1 MLLKSLLSRILAEQN
16 SLEWLVSL
24 GALSRPFKCMFF
36 ALLSTH
42 MFPCN
47 KTLRI
52 VNVPQPNYMYCNHKF
67 LCMWLYL
74 GSRSR
79 SPSYMYVQL
88 LYPNIFCAKF
98 AMHKKKHGNLKWTLE
113 YLKPNELY
121 CGSEFIEKVLTIF
134 MSYLQ
139 VVWCMMLLKH
149 AKWNLR
155 VHFFSSSHCY
165 AQSNIWNT
173 LIWFT
178 PLTIYVPKKIHKL
191 LNKIFGPFAIL
202 VLIVLR
208 V

>member
-1 MLLKSLLSRILAEQN
+1 MEFPMLLKSLLSRILAEQN

-36 ALLSTH
+36 ALFISTH

-47 KTLRI
+47 KTLQI

-121 CGSEFIEKVLTIF
+121 NVEFIEKVLTIF

-155 VHFFSSSHCY
+155 VHFFSSLHCY
-165 AQSNIWNT
+165 APKLSYSMT
-173 LIWFT
+173 L
-178 PLTIYVPKKIHKL
+178 L
-191 LNKIFGPFAIL
+191 
-202 VLIVLR
+202 
-208 V
+208 

>member
-47 KTLRI
+47 KTLQI
-52 VNVPQPNYMYCNHKF
+52 VNIPQLNYFYCNHKF
-67 LCMWLYL
+67 LCIWLYL

-79 SPSYMYVQL
+79 SPSYMYVLL

-98 AMHKKKHGNLKWTLE
+98 AMHKKTMGIWGGHFLE

-121 CGSEFIEKVLTIF
+121 CGIYWKSFQDF
-134 MSYLQ
+134 HA
-139 VVWCMMLLKH
+139 LL
-149 AKWNLR
+149 A
-155 VHFFSSSHCY
+155 S
-165 AQSNIWNT
+165 
-173 LIWFT
+173 
-178 PLTIYVPKKIHKL
+178 
-191 LNKIFGPFAIL
+191 GL
-202 VLIVLR
+202 VYDAVKTCKMKP
-208 V
+208 

>member
-36 ALLSTH
+36 ALFISTH

-47 KTLRI
+47 KTLQI

-121 CGSEFIEKVLTIF
+121 CGIYRK
-134 MSYLQ
+134 
-139 VVWCMMLLKH
+139 
-149 AKWNLR
+149 
-155 VHFFSSSHCY
+155 SSHD
-165 AQSNIWNT
+165 
-173 LIWFT
+173 FH
-178 PLTIYVPKKIHKL
+178 VL
-191 LNKIFGPFAIL
+191 LASGL
-202 VLIVLR
+202 VYDAVKTCKMKP
-208 V
+208 